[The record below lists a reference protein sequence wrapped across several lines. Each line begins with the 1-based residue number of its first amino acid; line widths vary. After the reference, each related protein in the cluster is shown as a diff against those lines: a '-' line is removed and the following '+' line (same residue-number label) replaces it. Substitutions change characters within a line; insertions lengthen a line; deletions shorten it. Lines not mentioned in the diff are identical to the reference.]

1 MVGSG
6 RGDGCGAFL
15 SLFRLTMVPEWMQAA
30 VLGGVFLTSMHTN
43 LILSGWDRQLQTLG
57 LIHALQSISLSRPT
71 LLSCLPLI
79 RD

>member
-1 MVGSG
+1 
-6 RGDGCGAFL
+6 
-15 SLFRLTMVPEWMQAA
+15 MVPEWMQAA

-57 LIHALQSISLSRPT
+57 LIHALQSITLSCPT

-79 RD
+79 RDQLVQFYDFCPSDRSYSP